1 MLCNNRNIIVKNDVN
16 RRVVVRRHH
25 IGEDGRIRLKCTAS
39 VLDLYW
45 RTAEEVAQVT
55 KQAIGNG
62 QFFMAMRFSVFFPTT
77 MQHRIFAH
85 RNDCFCS
92 TIRTNGF
99 SIGFPI
105 LRTDGFERSL
115 KNAYSTTHSNSR
127 LSAQR
132 CDSNDASLKLI
143 TKTQIQ
149 RWYFSLVGWD
159 NLFWSGDEVGQELLV
174 SPILLLSTHLPS
186 AQPPSPHS
194 PPSPPTHLKNSFHP
208 LGSHFSLYPSFPL
221 GSPAH
226 HSLCYC

>member
-1 MLCNNRNIIVKNDVN
+1 MAKFSRPCNDN
-16 RRVVVRRHH
+16 
-25 IGEDGRIRLKCTAS
+25 
-39 VLDLYW
+39 
-45 RTAEEVAQVT
+45 
-55 KQAIGNG
+55 
-62 QFFMAMRFSVFFPTT
+62 VFFFHNDATS
-77 MQHRIFAH
+77 IFLPIG
-85 RNDCFCS
+85 
-92 TIRTNGF
+92 TIVSAQPSGPMGF
-99 SIGFPI
+99 PLFFLLPI

-115 KNAYSTTHSNSR
+115 KNAYFTTHSNSR

-132 CDSNDASLKLI
+132 CDSNDASPKLI

-186 AQPPSPHS
+186 AQPPSPPS